1 MDAIKLASL
10 RKEFS
15 ALLKQHDGSTFRFI
29 VEMLFHCEILD
40 KEDYDP
46 IVWDAANKAIGILIA
61 VNADF
66 DEVYAWG
73 LRGPGNGRRLRTEM
87 FIENA
92 TI

>member
-29 VEMLFHCEILD
+29 VEMLFHCELLD
-40 KEDYDP
+40 KEDFDP

-61 VNADF
+61 VNADMG
-66 DEVYAWG
+66 DVYQWG
-73 LRGPGNGRRLRTEM
+73 MRGPFNNRRVRDHML
-87 FIENA
+87 IENA